1 MLLCTRIFQRAS
13 SFSVNGKRGCPR
25 LLSGWRAWA
34 SAGSASPAPL
44 ARMFPPL
51 PLSGQRKKW
60 EHFWAGRAVCAG
72 AARETGGSR
81 WEQAFPKGLEIS
93 LTTRGRRFLQAVP
106 KAGRKVSSSRL
117 PPRSARD
124 GRHWRPSPFSK
135 VAGFGTTWRSQRQ
148 ESRGLALDRKG
159 GAIKSQREA
168 TLYSYHLSPIEEE
181 SRAAREAEQ

>member
-1 MLLCTRIFQRAS
+1 MLSERQQCLS
-13 SFSVNGKRGCPR
+13 SKEHTMFSMKQGACFPC
-25 LLSGWRAWA
+25 
-34 SAGSASPAPL
+34 PL

-124 GRHWRPSPFSK
+124 GRHWRPSPFFK
-135 VAGFGTTWRSQRQ
+135 RWQGFGGERLPVADKLRTDRVGRRDQRPQ
-148 ESRGLALDRKG
+148 GLALALRG
-159 GAIKSQREA
+159 GAHQKPCEA
-168 TLYSYHLSPIEEE
+168 ASP
-181 SRAAREAEQ
+181 AASPSWSVAQG

>member
-13 SFSVNGKRGCPR
+13 SFSVNGKRGCPG

-34 SAGSASPAPL
+34 RAGSASPAPL

-72 AARETGGSR
+72 AALETGGSR

-159 GAIKSQREA
+159 GASNPKEKQSSTPTI
-168 TLYSYHLSPIEEE
+168 
-181 SRAAREAEQ
+181 